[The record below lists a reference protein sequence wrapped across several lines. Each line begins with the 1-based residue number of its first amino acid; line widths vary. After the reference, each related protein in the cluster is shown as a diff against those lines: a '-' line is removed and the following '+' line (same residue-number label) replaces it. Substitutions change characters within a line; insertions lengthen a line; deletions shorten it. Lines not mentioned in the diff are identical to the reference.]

1 MLSYKIDIKNKK
13 ESKVEKNSEPNNRRK
28 CYFIEKT
35 FQTKFILRFLL
46 IALIASVASAF
57 VFYLFVANDIS
68 ASFNKA
74 HIDLRNTWQIFLPA
88 LIVIGSLTFII
99 SATIS
104 IFMMN
109 RFSNKI
115 AGPLYRLEQLTKEI
129 ASGNLDVQVKL
140 REHDQVMP
148 LAESFGTMAKG
159 MSDRLYDI
167 RTKVTELD
175 NATSELTMIEN
186 GELKEGL
193 NEAIKKVKK
202 SQGLLITSLDSFKF
216 RRN

>member
-1 MLSYKIDIKNKK
+1 M
-13 ESKVEKNSEPNNRRK
+13 EKNSESNRRK
-28 CYFIEKT
+28 CYFIEKA
-35 FQTKFILRFLL
+35 FQTKFIIRFLL
-46 IALIASVASAF
+46 IALIASIASAF
-57 VFYLFVANDIS
+57 AFYFFVANDIS

-74 HIDLRNTWQIFLPA
+74 HLDIRNTWQIFLPA
-88 LIVIGSLTFII
+88 LIVIGGLTFII

-115 AGPLYRLEQLTKEI
+115 AGPLYRLEELTKEI
-129 ASGNLDVQVKL
+129 ASGNLDIQVKF
-140 REHDQVMP
+140 REHDQVLP

-167 RTKVTELD
+167 RTKAKDLD
-175 NATSELTMIEN
+175 DAASELTMFEDDGLKN
-186 GELKEGL
+186 GVS
-193 NEAIKKVKK
+193 EALKKVKT
-202 SQGLLITSLDSFKF
+202 SQNLLMTSLNSFKI